1 MINDKIAK
9 AIRTLDNTKEY
20 SHIVGDIDSIVWLN
34 GSTPIEKSVIE
45 AKIAEMETAKANEE
59 TQKETKK
66 ASGKQKLLDLGL
78 TEEEVKALIGA

>member
-34 GSTPIEKSVIE
+34 CSTPIEKSVIE
-45 AKIAEMETAKANEE
+45 AKIAEMETAEAN
-59 TQKETKK
+59 KSDADK
-66 ASGKQKLLDLGL
+66 GKDKLKDLGL
-78 TEEEVKALIGA
+78 TDEEISALIGA

>member
-45 AKIAEMETAKANEE
+45 AKIAEMETAEAN
-59 TQKETKK
+59 KSDADK
-66 ASGKQKLLDLGL
+66 GKDKLKDLGL
-78 TEEEVKALIGA
+78 TDEEISALIGA

>member
-20 SHIVGDIDSIVWLN
+20 SHIVGDINSITWLN

-45 AKIAEMETAKANEE
+45 AKIAEMETAEAN
-59 TQKETKK
+59 KSDADK
-66 ASGKQKLLDLGL
+66 GKDKLKNLGL
-78 TEEEVKALIGA
+78 TDDEIQALIGV

>member
-20 SHIVGDIDSIVWLN
+20 SHIVGEINSITWLN

-45 AKIAEMETAKANEE
+45 AKIAEMETAEANKSDAE
-59 TQKETKK
+59 K
-66 ASGKQKLLDLGL
+66 GKDKLKNLGL
-78 TEEEVKALIGA
+78 TDDEIQALIGV